1 MFREMWLNS
10 KSYALW
16 LWLNVALESSL
27 MGRLFLGWLYGLGN
41 RKRLTDNSKFI
52 SLTKAGW
59 SQSIHFIRGSR
70 LFQLFDKFIDYL
82 EANPHPFGTFLI
94 LATLTLM
101 VLAFAAQLKLVALLS
116 TAGLLVL
123 AGITMI
129 VRPKLGLVII
139 PLFGLVDFLFRSFD
153 PLGPLAKSWDDV
165 ILGTLLLGIFLHCFR
180 AKEGLETEKSALGNP
195 LVLPFAFFAISTL
208 LAVVVNKLSLG
219 TGLSGV
225 RVLLQSMLFFIP
237 GWYLVK
243 EKRDLNKV
251 VQLMLIGATLVALYG
266 IWQYWVG
273 LQTPEGWIQKTV
285 EKDLTTRVFSV
296 LGNPNGLGGFLILFL
311 PLSFSLYFATK
322 GIWAKA
328 YYAAIS
334 GVMLLALGYTYSR
347 GAWIG
352 AAAGIFFLAFLRD
365 KRLAI
370 PVIAG
375 AMALPILKPSIIDRF
390 TVLFSPQYLEASER
404 FGRIFVWSK
413 SIELITR
420 FPVFGIGPGMFKYYV
435 YNRFGWVAYAAENYF
450 LQIGVEAGLVG
461 LVAFLWFLLTFF
473 KYALAILRGTWGNK
487 AEDPFTRAIIIGA
500 MGGTVA
506 VAVHNLTT
514 NIWGVLIVSVLNWF
528 LLGAVLA
535 AGRFSRDQ

>member
-1 MFREMWLNS
+1 MFKEIWLNS

-16 LWLNVALESSL
+16 IWLIQSLESSVP
-27 MGRLFLGWLYGLGN
+27 GRIILGWLYGLDN
-41 RKRLTDNSKFI
+41 RNRLTGKSRLLVFFENFLGRI
-52 SLTKAGW
+52 SDW
-59 SQSIHFIRGSR
+59 IRGSR
-70 LFQLFDKFIDYL
+70 VFLLFYKFIDYL

-94 LATLTLM
+94 LATFTLM
-101 VLAFAAQLKLVALLS
+101 VLAFNAQLKLVALVS
-116 TAGLLVL
+116 TAGLLAL
-123 AGITMI
+123 AGITLI
-129 VRPKLGLVII
+129 IRPKLGLVII

-165 ILGTLLLGIFLHCFR
+165 ILGALLLGIFLHSFR
-180 AKEGLETEKSALGNP
+180 SKEGLEKEKTVLGNP
-195 LVLPFAFFAISTL
+195 LVLPFAFFALSTL

-225 RVLLQSMLFFIP
+225 RVFLQSMLFFIP

-243 EKRDLNKV
+243 DKRDLSKV
-251 VQLMLIGATLVALYG
+251 IQLMLIGATLVALYG

-285 EKDLTTRVFSV
+285 EKDITTRVFSV

-311 PLSFSLYFATK
+311 PLSFSLYFAAK
-322 GIWAKA
+322 GIWAKV
-328 YYAAIS
+328 YYAVIS

-352 AAAGIFFLAFLRD
+352 VAAGIFFLAFLRD
-365 KRLAI
+365 KRLAV
-370 PVIAG
+370 PVVAG
-375 AMALPILKPSIIDRF
+375 ALAAPILKPSIINRF
-390 TVLFSPQYLEASER
+390 TVLFSPEYMEASER

-413 SIELITR
+413 SVELITR
-420 FPVFGIGPGMFKYYV
+420 FPIFGIGPGMFKYYV
-435 YNRFGWVAYAAENYF
+435 YNKFGWVAYAAENYF
-450 LQIGVEAGLVG
+450 LQIGVEAGLLG
-461 LVAFLWFLLTFF
+461 LFAFLWFLLTFF
-473 KYALAILRGTWGNK
+473 KYSLAILKGTWGNK
-487 AEDPFTRAIIIGA
+487 AEDPFTRAVIIGA

-535 AGRFSRDQ
+535 TGRFSRDQ